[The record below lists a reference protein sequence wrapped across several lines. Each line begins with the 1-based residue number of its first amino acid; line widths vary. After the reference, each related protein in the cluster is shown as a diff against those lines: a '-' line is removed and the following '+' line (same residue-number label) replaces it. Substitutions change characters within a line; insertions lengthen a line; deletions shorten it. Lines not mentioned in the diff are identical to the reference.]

1 MRILSV
7 CSARPNFVKLAAVHH
22 AVRVAKNRDVDH
34 VIVHTGQHYDPLFSD
49 VFFEQ
54 LQIPLPHVNLEI
66 HGGTREDV
74 ITRTEKAIVPVLTR
88 EDPDV
93 ILVYGD
99 VNGALGAARGAIQ
112 AGLPIAH
119 VEAGLR
125 SFDQSMPEETNRI
138 AIDMISQLLFCTE
151 KSGVEH
157 LRSAHVNGAVHLVGN
172 TMIDTLVRMLP
183 AIERQDL
190 PRKVKLPFAVATL
203 HRPSNVDSKDALE
216 ENLRFL
222 ASVSSRC
229 RIVLPAHHRLESRI
243 DEFQLRSLIPKTVH
257 LTGPLGYLPFLRLV
271 QQSLFVLTDSGGIQE
286 EATFLKKR
294 CFTLRKNTERPS
306 TIESGSNVLIDI
318 DQSRDRQV
326 VLAYAESPV
335 PPDVTIP
342 PLWDGKAGERILSL
356 LLSDIL

>member
-1 MRILSV
+1 MG
-7 CSARPNFVKLAAVHH
+7 LAAGAY
-22 AVRVAKNRDVDH
+22 AVV
-34 VIVHTGQHYDPLFSD
+34 
-49 VFFEQ
+49 
-54 LQIPLPHVNLEI
+54 
-66 HGGTREDV
+66 
-74 ITRTEKAIVPVLTR
+74 
-88 EDPDV
+88 
-93 ILVYGD
+93 
-99 VNGALGAARGAIQ
+99 
-112 AGLPIAH
+112 
-119 VEAGLR
+119 
-125 SFDQSMPEETNRI
+125 
-138 AIDMISQLLFCTE
+138 
-151 KSGVEH
+151 
-157 LRSAHVNGAVHLVGN
+157 
-172 TMIDTLVRMLP
+172 
-183 AIERQDL
+183 
-190 PRKVKLPFAVATL
+190 TL